1 MWQDN
6 TVTRQ
11 LGIQYPILQGPF
23 GSGHSSVE
31 LAAAVS
37 NAGGLGAYGAHNLP
51 AEKIL
56 ALIGEIRGK
65 TAQPF
70 NINLWVPASHNDS
83 REWGRPLDKPRE
95 QAYLRQIKPFFE
107 QLDVPLPAEVVS
119 EEQDF
124 DAQIEA
130 ILEARPAAFSFVFGI
145 PSARILKRCAE
156 RGIVTIG
163 AATCVAEA
171 LALEKAGVDMLV
183 ASGLEAGGHRP
194 AFLAQ
199 PQAPSLLSSFAL
211 IPQIRDAV
219 SIPLIAAGGIADR
232 RGLLAATALGAD
244 AVQVGTA
251 FLACAESGASQLHKS
266 ALRAG
271 HEVETALTRVY
282 TGRLARY
289 IKNRLIEA
297 ASEWPDMALPYP
309 FQAALTRPLAQ
320 AAATQGTADSAAMAT
335 GQVTGLIRH
344 TRAAEL
350 IQSLLG
356 KQ

>member
-1 MWQDN
+1 
-6 TVTRQ
+6 
-11 LGIQYPILQGPF
+11 
-23 GSGHSSVE
+23 
-31 LAAAVS
+31 
-37 NAGGLGAYGAHNLP
+37 
-51 AEKIL
+51 
-56 ALIGEIRGK
+56 
-65 TAQPF
+65 
-70 NINLWVPASHNDS
+70 
-83 REWGRPLDKPRE
+83 
-95 QAYLRQIKPFFE
+95 
-107 QLDVPLPAEVVS
+107 
-119 EEQDF
+119 
-124 DAQIEA
+124 
-130 ILEARPAAFSFVFGI
+130 
-145 PSARILKRCAE
+145 
-156 RGIVTIG
+156 
-163 AATCVAEA
+163 
-171 LALEKAGVDMLV
+171 MLV

-251 FLACAESGASQLHKS
+251 FLACDESGASQLHKS

-309 FQAALTRPLAQ
+309 FQAALTRPLAGHSGFGGDGYRPGNGINPAHQSRGTDSIAARQ
-320 AAATQGTADSAAMAT
+320 AIKSERNHNFINPVREPLCISSTICPAP
-335 GQVTGLIRH
+335 V
-344 TRAAEL
+344 RAVFTHC
-350 IQSLLG
+350 
-356 KQ
+356 